1 MSKWEF
7 LKTLIQ
13 KKLCPTC
20 HFGLESI
27 KPRWHIVH
35 SQNPNAMAI
44 WYYQKNWKPKFCFIR
59 CNLWNE
65 PKQNMF
71 SYFVEWNV
79 VTKSLIRNALCI
91 IFVPCFY
98 NTLCIPWWCLMNGKM
113 AYQVLSLPLEKVGE
127 WFVHPILQALSRQ
140 LLINWMPM
148 LSLWTIRKLKSMF

>member
-1 MSKWEF
+1 MSKCEF

-35 SQNPNAMAI
+35 SQNSNAMAI
-44 WYYQKNWKPKFCFIR
+44 WNYQKNWKPKFSFIW

-65 PKQNMF
+65 PKQSMF

-91 IFVPCFY
+91 IFVPCFLQY
-98 NTLCIPWWCLMNGKM
+98 TLYTLMVFNEWQNGISSAFTTIGKSWRM
-113 AYQVLSLPLEKVGE
+113 TCAPNSPNHYQDDY
-127 WFVHPILQALSRQ
+127 
-140 LLINWMPM
+140 
-148 LSLWTIRKLKSMF
+148 